1 MYADKEYY
9 TEVYGGT
16 LIGEEE
22 LKRQLDTAGRQIDTL
37 TYCRIRGIGF

>member
-22 LKRQLDTAGRQIDTL
+22 LKRQLATAGRQLSTL
-37 TYCRIRGIGF
+37 T